1 MKINKIAE
9 KFARYR
15 HRALIDNR
23 QINFRECFENPK
35 DCLVLMPSDMNILLE
50 AASKLPY
57 VAELFPNR
65 LIKILVTSN
74 IDPRSHEFIKR
85 FTLIKPSEHD
95 LTRFSLPKG
104 SFIENIGKTGLSV
117 CVDLDL
123 MPNFFN
129 SSIAVMTGAPVR
141 IGLAKGMGL
150 PYYNLEL
157 NVGSE
162 KTSIKTAYQTF
173 VDMLYNLKGEG
184 SKIASG
190 EA

>member
-1 MKINKIAE
+1 MKINKLAE

-15 HRALIDNR
+15 HRALFRDS
-23 QINFRECFENPK
+23 QVNFRECFVSPK

-85 FTLIKPSEHD
+85 FTLIKPDDHD
-95 LTRFSLPKG
+95 LTRFALPRRHFVD
-104 SFIENIGKTGLSV
+104 SIRQSGLSV
-117 CVDLDL
+117 CIDLDL
-123 MPNFFN
+123 YSNFFN
-129 SSIAVMTGAPVR
+129 SSICVLTGAPVR
-141 IGLAKGMGL
+141 IGIAKGMGL

-157 NVGSE
+157 NVGGES
-162 KTSIKTAYQTF
+162 TSIKTAYQTF
-173 VDMLYNLKGEG
+173 IDMLFNLKGEG
-184 SKIASG
+184 SKIASS
-190 EA
+190 ET